1 MERIY
6 GRPDRPAWAEV
17 DLGAIAHNV
26 KELIRVKEPRVKF
39 MAVVKANGYGHG
51 AVPVAKAA
59 LAAGAEWL
67 GVAILSEA
75 LELRRAGLA
84 GPVLALGFTPPE
96 QSDAVVANDISQTV
110 YTVEAARALSEA
122 AARAGRPARVHLKV
136 DTGMGRLGVTPDE
149 AGLAVTRAIAG
160 LPGLIL
166 EGVFTHFATAD
177 AVDKGYARAQFE
189 RFAAFLARLEAAG
202 LRFGLR
208 HAANSAAL
216 IDLPETH
223 LDLVRAGIA
232 IYGLYPSDEVERRVD
247 LRPAMSLKVRVA
259 HVKEVP
265 AGTGVSYGRTFV
277 TGHPSVIATLP
288 IGYADGYPRSL
299 SSRGVVLVR
308 GRRAPIIGRVCMD
321 QCMADVTGIPGVTPG
336 DEVVLMGRQGDEAVT
351 ADDLA
356 RLEGTIN
363 YEVVCD
369 ITARVPRVY
378 SSAGDAPADTNE
390 EG

>member
-1 MERIY
+1 MVLNEQ
-6 GRPDRPAWAEV
+6 PARPAWAEV

-26 KELIRVKEPRVKF
+26 KELIRVKDSRAKF

-51 AVPVAKAA
+51 AVPVARTA

-67 GVAILSEA
+67 GVAILTEA
-75 LELRRAGLA
+75 LELRRAGLD
-84 GPVLALGFTPPE
+84 GPLLVLGFTPPE
-96 QSDAVVANDISQTV
+96 QSDLVVANDVSQAV
-110 YTVEAARALSEA
+110 YTIDGARALSEA

-136 DTGMGRLGVTPDE
+136 DTGMGRLGVTPDD
-149 AGLAVTRAIAG
+149 AGLAAARIIAG

-177 AVDKGYARAQFE
+177 ATDKGYAREQFA
-189 RFAAFLARLEAAG
+189 RFTAFLARLQAA
-202 LRFGLR
+202 RFDFGLR

-216 IDLPETH
+216 IELPETH

-232 IYGLYPSDEVERRVD
+232 VYGLYPSDEVERRVD

-277 TGHPSVIATLP
+277 TGRPSVVATLP

-321 QCMADVTGIPGVTPG
+321 QCMADVTGIPGVAAG
-336 DEVVLMGRQGDEAVT
+336 DEVVLMGRQNGAAVT

-369 ITARVPRVY
+369 VTARVPRVY
-378 SSAGDAPADTNE
+378 SPAGANPAGPNE
-390 EG
+390 KG

>member
-1 MERIY
+1 
-6 GRPDRPAWAEV
+6 
-17 DLGAIAHNV
+17 
-26 KELIRVKEPRVKF
+26 
-39 MAVVKANGYGHG
+39 
-51 AVPVAKAA
+51 
-59 LAAGAEWL
+59 
-67 GVAILSEA
+67 
-75 LELRRAGLA
+75 
-84 GPVLALGFTPPE
+84 
-96 QSDAVVANDISQTV
+96 
-110 YTVEAARALSEA
+110 
-122 AARAGRPARVHLKV
+122 
-136 DTGMGRLGVTPDE
+136 
-149 AGLAVTRAIAG
+149 
-160 LPGLIL
+160 
-166 EGVFTHFATAD
+166 
-177 AVDKGYARAQFE
+177 AQFE

-232 IYGLYPSDEVERRVD
+232 MYGLYPSNEVERRVD